1 MIFDTLENLP
11 KYVDSIPGLEEVI
24 RCLKEENLAS
34 KPVGSYAT
42 NDARCRYNITE
53 YETSESQPYEKHRFA
68 TDVQVMLK
76 GSEKMG
82 FSTDTEC
89 DPFGE
94 YDAQKDISFSAGK
107 DLVTLTASGTFF
119 VVFFAGE
126 AHRPGLPFSR
136 PEKVKKVIFK
146 LHTDGEAIP

>member
-11 KYVDSIPGLEEVI
+11 KYAHLIAGLEEVI

-34 KPVGSYAT
+34 KPAGSYET
-42 NDARCRYNITE
+42 KDARCRYNITE
-53 YETSESQPYEKHRFA
+53 YETTESQPYEKHRFA

-82 FSTDTEC
+82 FSTDAEC
-89 DPFGE
+89 GPFGE
-94 YDAQKDISFSAGK
+94 YDTQKDVSFSQGK
-107 DLVTLTASGTFF
+107 DLLTCAASEAFF

-126 AHRPGLPFSR
+126 AHRPGLPLTR

-146 LHTDGEAIP
+146 LRSDCQNQP